1 MKRLCAI
8 LLGLMMLAG
17 LCACGRRTSPAPA
30 PKTPEPVTV
39 ITPAQP
45 TPSEAEVVPVST
57 PDGTTPLTAEDLD
70 WFGRRF
76 FNVVPGWGPNRFL
89 TCAYD
94 RPEDMDLAAVLACGP
109 EGGWNVTSQERD
121 MIAAGGT
128 DSVVRIPLEQ
138 AQELMLR
145 YTGLALSD
153 TQGVGLDSLRYLSE
167 YNAYYR
173 VGGEAEAAYCRILS
187 GWHTADGLTV
197 LQYDGGTVTLSGWY
211 GGLGYCV
218 KIDHGNGFVTTYGH
232 NSSLL
237 VSVGQH
243 VYKGQQIARM
253 GSTGISSGPHC
264 HFAVTRNG
272 TLVDPLNYL
281 P

>member
-57 PDGTTPLTAEDLD
+57 PDGTTPLTAAELD

-89 TCAYD
+89 ACSYD

-109 EGGWNVTSQERD
+109 EGSWNVTSQERD

-197 LQYDGGTVTLSGWY
+197 LQYDGGTVTLRQLDGRW
-211 GGLGYCV
+211 V
-218 KIDHGNGFVTTYGH
+218 FVSNVPGR
-232 NSSLL
+232 S
-237 VSVGQH
+237 
-243 VYKGQQIARM
+243 A
-253 GSTGISSGPHC
+253 
-264 HFAVTRNG
+264 
-272 TLVDPLNYL
+272 
-281 P
+281 

>member
-45 TPSEAEVVPVST
+45 TPSEAEVVPVSS
-57 PDGTTPLTAEDLD
+57 PDGTTPLTAEELD

-89 TCAYD
+89 TCTYD
-94 RPEDMDLAAVLACGP
+94 RPEEIDLAAVLACGP
-109 EGGWNVTSQERD
+109 EGGWNVASQERN

-153 TQGVGLDSLRYLSE
+153 TQGLGLDSLRYLSE

-197 LQYDGGTVTLSGWY
+197 LQYDGGTVTLRQLDGRW
-211 GGLGYCV
+211 V
-218 KIDHGNGFVTTYGH
+218 FVSNAPGR
-232 NSSLL
+232 S
-237 VSVGQH
+237 
-243 VYKGQQIARM
+243 A
-253 GSTGISSGPHC
+253 
-264 HFAVTRNG
+264 
-272 TLVDPLNYL
+272 
-281 P
+281 

>member
-1 MKRLCAI
+1 
-8 LLGLMMLAG
+8 MMLAG

-45 TPSEAEVVPVST
+45 TPSEAVPVST
-57 PDGTTPLTAEDLD
+57 PDGTTPLTAAELD
-70 WFGRRF
+70 WFGRCF

-94 RPEDMDLAAVLACGP
+94 RPEDMDLAAVLTCGP
-109 EGGWNVTSQERD
+109 EGSWNVTSQERN

-173 VGGEAEAAYCRILS
+173 VGDEAEAAYCRILS

-197 LQYDGGTVTLSGWY
+197 LQYDGGTVTLRQLDGRW
-211 GGLGYCV
+211 V
-218 KIDHGNGFVTTYGH
+218 FVSNVPGR
-232 NSSLL
+232 S
-237 VSVGQH
+237 
-243 VYKGQQIARM
+243 A
-253 GSTGISSGPHC
+253 
-264 HFAVTRNG
+264 
-272 TLVDPLNYL
+272 
-281 P
+281 